1 MQGMTEETQPTPP
14 PGVHAHPPSAV
25 PAWETLL
32 RHIDVA
38 VGLSMEPD
46 TLRGVTDRT
55 LDLDGETPWA
65 DRLIRACAELG
76 LHADRLRGTV
86 ADASRAVGP
95 DHPVVA
101 LDAEGGWILITD
113 RRGRKVQVER
123 WNDAEPSWVNRG
135 ELAVMLD
142 PHQLGAVDWV
152 AIDPPG
158 LFYSS
163 DDPAPSVDAGDPPAP
178 SPWHRLRL
186 LMRQERHDI
195 LVTVIYAI
203 GVGVLTLATPIA
215 VQALVNTV
223 AFGTLLQPLLVL
235 TILLL
240 LGLAFAGVL
249 RALQAWVVEILQR
262 RLFLRLVNDLSHR
275 LPRVELSAFD
285 RAHGPELVNRF
296 FDLFTIQK
304 AASSLLID
312 GLQIVLTAAVGMI
325 VLAFYHPLLLAFDV
339 ALLLVVAAILFG
351 LGRGATG
358 SAVKESKA
366 KYEVASWLE
375 EVARHPEA
383 FKLAGGPTLARQR
396 ADELAQT
403 YLNSREKHFRVVFRQ
418 LGGALA
424 LQAIASAGILGIGG
438 WLVIERQLT
447 LGQLVAAELIVTV
460 VVASFAKVGK
470 HLETCYDLLAALDKV
485 GQLIDLPLE
494 PAPPTTRL
502 PDSAPAGARI
512 AIENVSFGFE
522 RNAPLFENVSVSL
535 APGDRAVLTGVSGS
549 GRSALVDVMLGLRRP
564 LSGRV
569 EIDGLELADLD
580 RHELRERT
588 ALVRG
593 GELVVGS
600 VADNVA
606 FGRRS
611 VDAAG
616 IRDALRAVDLLDE
629 IARLP
634 EGLATRIMPD
644 GSPLSRGQAA
654 RLVLARA
661 IAGRPAL
668 LVIDGALDGL
678 DPDTRATVLDTVF
691 SPDASWTVLVISD
704 DGDVRSRCAR
714 TLTLNNG
721 DIHEGRIA

>member
-1 MQGMTEETQPTPP
+1 MHGMAYPSQPS
-14 PGVHAHPPSAV
+14 VDPSAPLAPITAV

-32 RHIDVA
+32 RNVDAA
-38 VGLSMEPD
+38 VGLGAEPEM
-46 TLRGVTDRT
+46 LRGVTDRT
-55 LDLDGETPWA
+55 LDHDGDTAWTE
-65 DRLIRACAELG
+65 RLIRACAELG
-76 LHADRLRGTV
+76 LHADSLRGTV
-86 ADASRAVGP
+86 ADAARAVGP

-101 LDAEGGWILITD
+101 LDPEGGWVLITD
-113 RRGRKVQVER
+113 RRGRKVEIER
-123 WNDAEPSWVNRG
+123 WDDSEPRWVNRG
-135 ELAVMLD
+135 ELAAMLD

-163 DDPAPSVDAGDPPAP
+163 DEPESISDPTDPPAP
-178 SPWHRLRL
+178 SPWRRLRL
-186 LMRQERHDI
+186 LMRQERHD
-195 LVTVIYAI
+195 LVVTVIYAV
-203 GVGVLTLATPIA
+203 GVGLLTLATPIA

-223 AFGTLLQPLLVL
+223 AFGTLMQPLFVL

-249 RALQAWVVEILQR
+249 RALQAWVVEVLQR

-304 AASSLLID
+304 AASMLLID
-312 GLQIVLTAAVGMI
+312 GLDIVLTAVVGMI

-339 ALLLVVAAILFG
+339 VLLLVVVAILFG
-351 LGRGATG
+351 LGRGATKT
-358 SAVKESKA
+358 AVKESKA

-396 ADELAQT
+396 ADELAAT
-403 YLNSREKHFRVVFRQ
+403 YLNSCVKHFRVVFRQ

-424 LQAIASAGILGIGG
+424 LQAVPSAGVLGIRGR
-438 WLVIERQLT
+438 LVIERQLT
-447 LGQLVAAELIVTV
+447 LGQLVAAELIVTM

-470 HLETCYDLLAALDKV
+470 HLETGYDLLAALDKV

-494 PAPPTTRL
+494 PSPPTVRL
-502 PDSAPAGARI
+502 PESPPAGARLKVEDV
-512 AIENVSFGFE
+512 AFGFQA
-522 RNAPLFENVSVSL
+522 NAPLFEGVSLEL
-535 APGDRAVLTGVSGS
+535 APGDRAVVNGVSGS
-549 GRSALVDVMLGLRRP
+549 GRSALVDVILGLRQP
-564 LSGRV
+564 LHGRI
-569 EIDGLELADLD
+569 EIDGFEIADLD

-593 GELVVGS
+593 GEVVVGS
-600 VADNVA
+600 IADNVA
-606 FGRRS
+606 FGRRH

-634 EGLATRIMPD
+634 EGLSTRIMPD

-654 RLVLARA
+654 RLILARA

-678 DPDTRATVLDTVF
+678 DRTTRSRVLDTVF

-704 DGDVRSRCAR
+704 DPDVRSRCAR
-714 TLTLNNG
+714 TLTLTEG
-721 DIHEGRIA
+721 DILEGSA